1 MKIGESLKRFGVNEK
16 CQDLLIARFNASDED
31 LARLVDAMKGELADV
46 QQLNELSNKD
56 ELMKIYKITPEE
68 LTIGTLVDAIMCRI
82 GARDA
87 LI

>member
-1 MKIGESLKRFGVNEK
+1 MNEN
-16 CQDLLIARFNASDED
+16 CQHLLIARFNASDED
-31 LARLVDAMKGELADV
+31 LARLAGAVKGEFADV
-46 QQLNELSNKD
+46 HELNELSNKE
-56 ELMKIYKITPEE
+56 ELMKVHKITPEE